1 MVAAPEGSSGDHQDA
16 MTVRVLV
23 TGADGQLGRPL
34 VSTLAT
40 DPQMSVLGADRKRL
54 DITDPASIA
63 AVMTEFGPDVVVNCA
78 AWTAVDAAEEDEA
91 AATAVNGIA
100 VGRLAQACAD
110 NGAWLVHLSTDYVFD
125 GRARSPYPEDALP
138 NPVSAYG
145 RSKLAG
151 EIAVQREL
159 PDRHY
164 IVRTAWLYGM
174 YGQNFVRTILRALA
188 QRGSVDVVDDQLGQP
203 TYAPDLARQIQALIR
218 RRPAAGIFHGTNSG
232 MTSWYG
238 FTRAIAEEAG
248 IPDSAVRPT
257 NSSAFPRPAI
267 RPAYSVLGH
276 GRWADVGIPQ
286 MRDWR
291 SALVAAAG
299 DGVLAVT
306 H

>member
-1 MVAAPEGSSGDHQDA
+1 

-34 VSTLAT
+34 VSTLAA
-40 DPQMSVLGADRKRL
+40 DAQMSVLGVDRERL
-54 DITDPASIA
+54 DVTDPASIA

-78 AWTAVDAAEEDEA
+78 AWTAVDAAEEHEA
-91 AATAVNGIA
+91 AATAVNGTA
-100 VGRLAQACAD
+100 VGLVARACAD

-164 IVRTAWLYGM
+164 IVRTAWLYGLH
-174 YGQNFVRTILRALA
+174 GQNFVRTILRALA

-218 RRPAAGIFHGTNSG
+218 RRPTAGIFHGTNSG
-232 MTSWYG
+232 MTTWYG
-238 FTRAIAEEAG
+238 FTRAIVEEAG
-248 IPDSAVRPT
+248 IPESAVRPT
-257 NSSAFPRPAI
+257 NSAAFPRPAI

-276 GRWADVGIPQ
+276 GRWADVGIPL

-291 SALVAAAG
+291 SALDAAVR
-299 DGVLAVT
+299 DGVLAAQ